1 MCKVYARVCGLLI
14 AHLHLLPTYRCID
27 FNELRLTNKSLKI
40 LMQPLALILYFVF
53 LFSYF
58 FFFFN
63 NNSCWTHCLC
73 KNGCRTKLS
82 GTWKV
87 QLHCVANAKCSL
99 CTQIQCKSVL
109 RQTNV
114 CLLHCAHQWNNAYK
128 AQKEKKPSRVR
139 QAGNSITVFS
149 MPSRNHKVKKYF

>member
-58 FFFFN
+58 FYLTTTLAERIAF
-63 NNSCWTHCLC
+63 
-73 KNGCRTKLS
+73 
-82 GTWKV
+82 
-87 QLHCVANAKCSL
+87 AKMAAARS
-99 CTQIQCKSVL
+99 
-109 RQTNV
+109 
-114 CLLHCAHQWNNAYK
+114 
-128 AQKEKKPSRVR
+128 
-139 QAGNSITVFS
+139 
-149 MPSRNHKVKKYF
+149 